1 MMIHSKQ
8 KQQGVALIISLI
20 ILVSLTMIGLTSIQR
35 TTTDLAM
42 AGNQREITLMF
53 QAAELGLV
61 SAENR
66 ITTST
71 SNGDF
76 DDEDNGLFTVR
87 ASDPAYTGPD
97 YFDDLRWKD
106 KSQTARNKADTGD
119 SSLDAY
125 EQPRYMVEYLG
136 DRLQNALAAV
146 NIGGYGTQQT
156 GEIVSIYR
164 STARGAGLTG
174 NSYRYVQS
182 YFGKEAP

>member
-1 MMIHSKQ
+1 MMINHRQ
-8 KQQGVALIISLI
+8 KQQGVALVISLI
-20 ILVSLTMIGLTSIQR
+20 ILVSLTMLGLTSIQR

-53 QAAELGLV
+53 QAAEVGLV

-66 ITTST
+66 IASSN

-76 DDEDNGLFTVR
+76 DDENNGFFTVR
-87 ASDPAYTGPD
+87 ANDPAYTGPNYYD
-97 YFDDLRWKD
+97 ANKWENET
-106 KSQTARNKADTGD
+106 QTARNKADTANTT
-119 SSLDAY
+119 LDAF

-174 NSYRYVQS
+174 LSFRYVQS